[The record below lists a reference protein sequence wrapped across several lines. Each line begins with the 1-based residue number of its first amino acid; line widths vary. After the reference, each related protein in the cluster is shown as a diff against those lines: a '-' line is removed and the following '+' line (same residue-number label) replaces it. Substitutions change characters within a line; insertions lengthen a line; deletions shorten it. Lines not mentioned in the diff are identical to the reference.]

1 MSDELAAQVRDHYL
15 TAKEAAQYLRVS
27 PGTLDKLRHYGG
39 GPEFI
44 RVSART
50 IRYERS
56 ALDAWMNA
64 RRASAVADY
73 RAGVAA

>member
-1 MSDELAAQVRDHYL
+1 MSDKLKAETRNHYL
-15 TAKEAAQYLRVS
+15 TVKEAAQYLRVS
-27 PGTLDKLRHYGG
+27 PQTLDKLRHYGG

-44 RVSART
+44 RIGART
-50 IRYERS
+50 IRYDRA

-73 RAGVAA
+73 REAAA